1 MSDEFFFK
9 AQFCCLWTQYMIE
22 GKLWTSLCQRL
33 LFLNVSVRNKVVL
46 VVVLFSKLGSDTW
59 SFSTPK
65 KQQWFSPSIVAS
77 LLGVSLSSWCSA
89 LLRGD
94 SVAFQRAFFSSSS
107 SPRGSDPDDW
117 CCGCE
122 GHSGARVVLQVDHG
136 VVGGA
141 QAAKGSSCAHLS
153 VPQTLQVAL
162 LKKKHK

>member
-1 MSDEFFFK
+1 MVLLNTKK
-9 AQFCCLWTQYMIE
+9 AAMVFPQHC
-22 GKLWTSLCQRL
+22 
-33 LFLNVSVRNKVVL
+33 
-46 VVVLFSKLGSDTW
+46 
-59 SFSTPK
+59 
-65 KQQWFSPSIVAS
+65 VAS

-94 SVAFQRAFFSSSS
+94 SVAFQRAFFSSFS

-122 GHSGARVVLQVDHG
+122 GHGGARVVLQVDHG